1 MSAHHKYFSQQ
12 PGPNP
17 MTPGKEQ
24 PEPEIK
30 PVPAKPE
37 QPEIPEQPGTP
48 EQPKIPD
55 EVPER
60 DIKRTPPNPQAE
72 PGAGRQ

>member
-1 MSAHHKYFSQQ
+1 MSDHNKYFSQQ

-17 MTPGKEQ
+17 MTPGKEH
-24 PEPEIK
+24 PEPEIQ
-30 PVPAKPE
+30 PVPTKPE
-37 QPEIPEQPGTP
+37 QPEIP

-72 PGAGRQ
+72 PGVEGNNKK